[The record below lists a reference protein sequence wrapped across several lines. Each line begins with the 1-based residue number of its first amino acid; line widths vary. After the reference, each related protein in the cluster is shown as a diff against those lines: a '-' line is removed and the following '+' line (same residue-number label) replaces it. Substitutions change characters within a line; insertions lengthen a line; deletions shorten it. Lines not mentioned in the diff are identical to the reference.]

1 MISTEVLNG
10 KTDHERI
17 IHIMKLHKA
26 KPMHRLVSAALT
38 IAIFAAVFSFG
49 ASALTPAQ
57 KTSDKYRT
65 SKYYKNM
72 TNIELTSDEPTNVL
86 MIAMSQL
93 GYHEGNSTAD
103 FDGMNQSGSGNYV
116 EYNYLYGKVDG
127 DGNGTSEYGYAW
139 CAAFVSWCVRQAGVS
154 TSTVKSYVSCTN
166 WVAWFKQ
173 SSTYKARSSGYTP
186 APGDIIFFK
195 SAYVTRTS
203 NHVGLVLYVKDGKVY
218 TIEGNSSEKVSLQ
231 SYSLSD
237 SYIIGYGVPSYNKNS
252 KVSTDFSEQCKG
264 TYIINTSA
272 LNVRSSPS
280 TSQGSILGKLSLGDT
295 VEVNAISQG
304 WGKII
309 YNGKTGWISMSY
321 AHLVSEDR
329 TRTVTFSDKNGQ
341 TTADAISFRQ
351 GDALTLP
358 SPAIEIRGYIFD
370 GWSTKPHAASA
381 EYDAKDSIYL
391 TDDTTFYA
399 VWKPLTYT
407 VAFRD
412 YDGSL
417 IEERQY
423 AHFELIEFPSEAP
436 IRESDGRYIYTFR
449 CWDHAS
455 IAATENDTY
464 YAVYDLTPIPEADKD
479 ASESGIYSD
488 GIHTSVPETDD
499 NNDNDNNGNNGND
512 NAETDNGSA
521 DRSVGCRE
529 AIGGVFVLLVSILI
543 FAAVFA
549 KKHTQQS

>member
-1 MISTEVLNG
+1 MIPTTVING
-10 KTDHERI
+10 KADHERI

-49 ASALTPAQ
+49 ASALTPTQ
-57 KTSDKYRT
+57 KTSDKYKT
-65 SKYYKNM
+65 SKYYKNL

-127 DGNGTSEYGYAW
+127 DGDGTSEYGYAW
-139 CAAFVSWCVRQAGVS
+139 CAAFVSWCIRQAGVS

-173 SSTYKARSSGYTP
+173 NSTYKARSSGYTP
-186 APGDIIFFK
+186 SPGDIIFFK

-203 NHVGLVLYVKDGKVY
+203 NHVGLVLYVKDGNVY

-231 SYSLSD
+231 SYSLNN
-237 SYIIGYGVPSYNKNS
+237 SYIIGYGVPSYTKNS
-252 KVSTDFSEQCKG
+252 SVSTDFSEQRKG
-264 TYIINTSA
+264 TYIINTPA

-280 TSQGSILGKLSLGDT
+280 TSQGAILGKLSLGDT
-295 VEVNAISQG
+295 VEVNTISQG
-304 WGKII
+304 WGKIS

-321 AHLVSEDR
+321 AHPVSEDM
-329 TRTVTFSDKNGQ
+329 TRTATFSDKNGQ
-341 TTADAISFRQ
+341 AVADTVHFRV
-351 GDALTLP
+351 GDTLILP
-358 SPAIEIRGYIFD
+358 SPSAEIKGYSFE
-370 GWSTKPHAASA
+370 GWASSANAASA
-381 EYDAKDSIYL
+381 EYDIGDELYL
-391 TDDTTFYA
+391 TDDITLYA

-423 AHFELIEFPSEAP
+423 AHFELIEFPSELP
-436 IRESDGRYIYTFR
+436 IRESDGRYIYTFQG
-449 CWDHAS
+449 WDHTS
-455 IAATENDTY
+455 IAATSNDTY
-464 YAVYDLTPIPEADKD
+464 YAVYDLTPIPKTDEDGTA
-479 ASESGIYSD
+479 SGIYSD
-488 GIHTSVPETDD
+488 GINTSEPEIDNIQNDGNADD
-499 NNDNDNNGNNGND
+499 NP
-512 NAETDNGSA
+512 ETDNGSS

-529 AIGGVFVLLVSILI
+529 AIGGVFVLLVSVLI

-549 KKHTQQS
+549 KKKPLQS

>member
-1 MISTEVLNG
+1 MIPTTVING
-10 KTDHERI
+10 KADHERI

-49 ASALTPAQ
+49 ASALTPTQ
-57 KTSDKYRT
+57 KTSDKYKT
-65 SKYYKNM
+65 SKYYKNL

-127 DGNGTSEYGYAW
+127 DGDGTSEYGYAW
-139 CAAFVSWCVRQAGVS
+139 CAAFVSWCIRQAGIS
-154 TSTVKSYVSCTN
+154 TDTVKSYVSCTN

-173 SSTYKARSSGYTP
+173 NSTYKARSSGYIP
-186 APGDIIFFK
+186 SPGDIIFFK

-203 NHVGLVLYVKDGKVY
+203 NHVGLVLYVKDGNVY
-218 TIEGNSSEKVSLQ
+218 TIEGNSSEKVSLR

-237 SYIIGYGVPSYNKNS
+237 GYIIGYGVPSYKKNS
-252 KVSTDFSEQCKG
+252 SVSTDFSEQCKG

-295 VEVNAISQG
+295 VEVNTISQG
-304 WGKII
+304 WGKIS
-309 YNGKTGWISMSY
+309 YYGKEGWISMSY
-321 AHLVSEDR
+321 AHLVSEDM
-329 TRTVTFSDKNGQ
+329 TRLAAFSDKNGQ
-341 TTADAISFRQ
+341 AVADTVRFRI
-351 GDALTLP
+351 GDTLTLP
-358 SPAIEIRGYIFD
+358 SPSVEIKGYSFE
-370 GWSTKPHAASA
+370 GWASNANAVSA
-381 EYDAKDSIYL
+381 EYDIGDEIYL
-391 TDDTTFYA
+391 TDDITLYA

-423 AHFELIEFPSEAP
+423 AHFELIEFPSELP
-436 IRESDGRYIYTFR
+436 IRESDGRYIYTFQG
-449 CWDHAS
+449 WDHTS
-455 IAATENDTY
+455 IAATSNDTY
-464 YAVYDLTPIPEADKD
+464 YAVYDLTPIPETNENGT
-479 ASESGIYSD
+479 ESDIYSD
-488 GIHTSVPETDD
+488 GIHTSEPEIDNTQNDGNTDD
-499 NNDNDNNGNNGND
+499 NV
-512 NAETDNGSA
+512 ETDNGSA

-549 KKHTQQS
+549 KKKPLQS

>member
-1 MISTEVLNG
+1 MIPTTVING
-10 KTDHERI
+10 KADHERI

-49 ASALTPAQ
+49 ASALTPTQ
-57 KTSDKYRT
+57 KTSDKYKT
-65 SKYYKNM
+65 SKYYKNL

-127 DGNGTSEYGYAW
+127 DGDGTSEYGYAW
-139 CAAFVSWCVRQAGVS
+139 CAAFVSWCIRQAGIS
-154 TSTVKSYVSCTN
+154 TDTVKSYVSCTN

-173 SSTYKARSSGYTP
+173 NSTYKARSSGYTP
-186 APGDIIFFK
+186 SPGDIIFFK

-203 NHVGLVLYVKDGKVY
+203 NHVGLVLYVKDGNVY

-231 SYSLSD
+231 SYSLNN
-237 SYIIGYGVPSYNKNS
+237 SYIIGYGVPSYKKNS
-252 KVSTDFSEQCKG
+252 SVSTDFSEQRKG

-321 AHLVSEDR
+321 AHPVSEDM
-329 TRTVTFSDKNGQ
+329 TRTATFSDKNGQ
-341 TTADAISFRQ
+341 AIADTVHFRV
-351 GDALTLP
+351 GDTLILP
-358 SPAIEIRGYIFD
+358 SPSAEIKGYSFE
-370 GWSTKPHAASA
+370 GWASSANAASA
-381 EYDAKDSIYL
+381 EYDIGDELYL
-391 TDDTTFYA
+391 TDDITLYA

-423 AHFELIEFPSEAP
+423 AHFELIEFPSELP
-436 IRESDGRYIYTFR
+436 IRESDGRYIYTFQG
-449 CWDHAS
+449 WDHTS
-455 IAATENDTY
+455 IAATSNDTY
-464 YAVYDLTPIPEADKD
+464 YAVYDLTPIPETDEDGTA
-479 ASESGIYSD
+479 SGIYSD
-488 GIHTSVPETDD
+488 GINTSEPEVD
-499 NNDNDNNGNNGND
+499 NIQNDGNANNTP
-512 NAETDNGSA
+512 ETDNGSS

-549 KKHTQQS
+549 KKKPLQS

>member
-1 MISTEVLNG
+1 MIPTTVING
-10 KTDHERI
+10 KADHERI

-49 ASALTPAQ
+49 VSAFTPVQ

-65 SKYYKNM
+65 SKYYKNL

-127 DGNGTSEYGYAW
+127 DGDGTSEYGYAW
-139 CAAFVSWCVRQAGVS
+139 CAAFVSWCVRQAGIS
-154 TSTVKSYVSCTN
+154 TDTVKSYVSCTN

-173 SSTYKARSSGYTP
+173 NSTYKTRSSGYTP
-186 APGDIIFFK
+186 SPGDIIFFK

-203 NHVGLVLYVKDGKVY
+203 NHVGLVLYVKDGNVY

-231 SYSLSD
+231 SYSLNN
-237 SYIIGYGVPSYNKNS
+237 SYIIGYGVPSYKKNS
-252 KVSTDFSEQCKG
+252 SVSTDFSEQCKG

-295 VEVNAISQG
+295 VEVNTISQG
-304 WGKII
+304 WGEIS
-309 YNGKTGWISMSY
+309 YNGKAGWISMSY
-321 AHLVSEDR
+321 AHLVSEDM
-329 TRTVTFSDKNGQ
+329 TRIATFSDKNGQ
-341 TTADAISFRQ
+341 AVADTVHFRV
-351 GDALTLP
+351 GDTLTIP
-358 SPAIEIRGYIFD
+358 SPSVEIKGYSFE
-370 GWSTKPHAASA
+370 GWASSANAASA
-381 EYDAKDSIYL
+381 EYDIGDEIYL
-391 TDDTTFYA
+391 TDDITLYA

-436 IRESDGRYIYTFR
+436 ARESDGKYIYTFQG
-449 CWDHAS
+449 WDHTS
-455 IAATENDTY
+455 IAATANDTY
-464 YAVYDLTPIPEADKD
+464 YAVYDLIPIPETDGNGT
-479 ASESGIYSD
+479 ESDIYSD
-488 GIHTSVPETDD
+488 GIHTSEPEIDNIQNDGNADD
-499 NNDNDNNGNNGND
+499 KP
-512 NAETDNGSA
+512 ETDNGSS
-521 DRSVGCRE
+521 DRSVGCQE

-549 KKHTQQS
+549 PKKPLQS

>member
-1 MISTEVLNG
+1 MISTGILNG

-17 IHIMKLHKA
+17 IHIMNLNNA

-49 ASALTPAQ
+49 ASALTPTQ

-65 SKYYKNM
+65 SKYYKNL
-72 TNIELTSDEPTNVL
+72 TDIELTSDEPTNVL

-127 DGNGTSEYGYAW
+127 DGDGTSEYGYAW
-139 CAAFVSWCVRQAGVS
+139 CAAFVSWCIRQAGVS

-186 APGDIIFFK
+186 EPGDIIFFK
-195 SAYVTRTS
+195 STYVTRTS
-203 NHVGLVLYVKDGKVY
+203 NHVGLVLYVKDGNVY
-218 TIEGNSSEKVSLQ
+218 TIEGNSSEKVSLR

-237 SYIIGYGVPSYNKNS
+237 SYIIGYGVPSYNKNPS
-252 KVSTDFSEQCKG
+252 VSTDFSEQCKG

-304 WGKII
+304 WGKIS

-321 AHLVSEDR
+321 AHLVSEDM
-329 TRTVTFSDKNGQ
+329 TRVATFSDKNGQ
-341 TTADAISFRQ
+341 AVADTVRFRV
-351 GDALTLP
+351 GDTLTLP
-358 SPAIEIRGYIFD
+358 SPSVEMKGYSFE
-370 GWSTKPHAASA
+370 GWASSENAASA
-381 EYDAKDSIYL
+381 EYDSGDKIYL
-391 TDDTTFYA
+391 TDDITLYA
-399 VWKPLTYT
+399 VWKPMTYT

-423 AHFELIEFPSEAP
+423 AHFELIEFPSEEP
-436 IRESDGRYIYTFR
+436 TRESDGRYIYTFR

-464 YAVYDLTPIPEADKD
+464 YAVYDLTPIPEANEDD
-479 ASESGIYSD
+479 TESGIYSD
-488 GIHTSVPETDD
+488 GINTSEPEIDNSYNDGSTDD
-499 NNDNDNNGNNGND
+499 NI
-512 NAETDNGSA
+512 ETDNGSS

-549 KKHTQQS
+549 KKKPLQS